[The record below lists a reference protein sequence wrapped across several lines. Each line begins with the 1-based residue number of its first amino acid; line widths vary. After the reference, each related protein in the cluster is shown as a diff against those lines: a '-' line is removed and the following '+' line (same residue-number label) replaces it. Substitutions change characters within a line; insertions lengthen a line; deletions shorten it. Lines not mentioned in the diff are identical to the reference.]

1 MAAGPATRNSTRRIV
16 ALGVLV
22 WISMVAV
29 DFFLHAGLLA
39 RLYAQPS
46 PFLLSPEG
54 AFALIPVGYLSF
66 ALLAGLVV
74 WLAVAL
80 NIAGAGSG
88 FWLGLRVGV
97 LIWGALGLGLV
108 SISTAPPALLLGWF
122 AGQAVEMGIG
132 GAVAGYGLRATRLK
146 PLALRVGLLVV
157 ASIVLTI
164 VLQTLGLA
172 PAARIR

>member
-1 MAAGPATRNSTRRIV
+1 
-16 ALGVLV
+16 
-22 WISMVAV
+22 MVAV
-29 DFFLHAGLLA
+29 DFSLHAGLLA

-46 PFLLSPEG
+46 PFLLPSED

-66 ALLAGLVV
+66 ALLAALVV

-80 NIAGAGSG
+80 HAAGARPG
-88 FWLGLRVGV
+88 FWLGIRVGT

-132 GAVAGYGLRATRLK
+132 GAVAGHGLRATRLK
-146 PLALRVGLLVV
+146 PLALMVGLLLV
-157 ASIVLTI
+157 ASIVFTI
-164 VLQTLGLA
+164 TLQTLGLA
-172 PAARIR
+172 PAAQIR